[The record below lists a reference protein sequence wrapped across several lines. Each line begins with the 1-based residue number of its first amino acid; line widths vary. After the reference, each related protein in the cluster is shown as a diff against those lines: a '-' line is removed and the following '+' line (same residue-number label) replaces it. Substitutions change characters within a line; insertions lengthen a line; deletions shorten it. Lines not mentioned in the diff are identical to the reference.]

1 MISYYRVGHNTK
13 QYKTL
18 TQFGFLSQ
26 LEPKARLFTLDTS
39 SKSVCS
45 VEGWKRCITFH
56 PLWQDYSVLSCLPPL
71 SPHRGV
77 GFRGLSV
84 KHRGWSL
91 SRSAFNVIVRPRG
104 HLRWRGLK
112 YLCSRVLLRET
123 ILLWLLV
130 GLTLVSC
137 PLFVTGDIFRS

>member
-1 MISYYRVGHNTK
+1 MISYYRVEQDTK
-13 QYKTL
+13 KYKTL
-18 TQFGFLSQ
+18 TQIGFLSQ
-26 LEPKARLFTLDTS
+26 LELMARLFTFDTS

-45 VEGWKRCITFH
+45 VEGWKRWITFH

-71 SPHRGV
+71 TQRGV

-112 YLCSRVLLRET
+112 YLCSRVSLREP

-130 GLTLVSC
+130 GPTLVSC
-137 PLFVTGDIFRS
+137 PLFVTGDILF